1 LEKIMDD
8 KSSPTAD
15 TAATQTVPTAPELL
29 DRLRKSVANGMKDLG
44 QAHVLLSQTNNV
56 NLHLVFQAVAS
67 THAAMLEATLL
78 AANISGEMR
87 AYQLSAQ
94 QQMLAKAPTDASAH

>member
-1 LEKIMDD
+1 MDTKPD
-8 KSSPTAD
+8 AP
-15 TAATQTVPTAPELL
+15 ATDNQQTQAVLTAPELL
-29 DRLRKSVANGMKDLG
+29 DRLRQSVATGMTSLG
-44 QAHVLLSQTNNV
+44 QAHVLLSQQNNV

-67 THAAMLEATLL
+67 THAAMLESTLL

-94 QQMLAKAPTDASAH
+94 QQMLAKTPTDASAH